1 MENPDFPS
9 DTAIEGKNISRE
21 STFPSEGRTVLEKR
35 KGGQTEK
42 QKKKCCIS
50 ENEQTMTK
58 RGRKRTKREKLLDRR
73 FACGATAFCAAQ
85 GCASARLCAIS

>member
-1 MENPDFPS
+1 MLFHMENPDFPS

-42 QKKKCCIS
+42 QQKSAVSQK
-50 ENEQTMTK
+50 MD
-58 RGRKRTKREKLLDRR
+58 KL
-73 FACGATAFCAAQ
+73 
-85 GCASARLCAIS
+85 